1 MKEDFKIIAI
11 RPLEKCDPNYSKV
24 LKRGELYTFYN
35 EYKIDVESDTITY
48 NESVP
53 SDLYDVNNIKINISA
68 IVGKNGEGKSTLV
81 ELLFM
86 AINNITHKAKTDQK
100 IKTVNIEYVRRLHV
114 EIYYLL
120 DGLFKIQ
127 IKDNQLF
134 ISKYQSSNNIFLSPI
149 EIDFKDSK
157 KFN

>member
-100 IKTVNIEYVRRLHV
+100 IKTVNIEYVRR
-114 EIYYLL
+114 
-120 DGLFKIQ
+120 
-127 IKDNQLF
+127 
-134 ISKYQSSNNIFLSPI
+134 
-149 EIDFKDSK
+149 
-157 KFN
+157 